1 VEGVHGVR
9 LEGVEPIVFSYK
21 PGKKEDTVEWRMDA
35 QKAGSCAT
43 FIYTSGTTGP
53 PKAVMISHDSY
64 TWVTDAISTNLKI
77 NAPEKVGKGRI
88 ISLLPLSHVAAQLLD
103 LVVSVRVGAN
113 VFFTDPSALQ
123 GNLVKFLL
131 ACRPY
136 PSYHSGRCSSV
147 SPECGRRCRKES
159 PLLGSRPLASR
170 RRSRIGPRAL
180 VLRGLTLK

>member
-1 VEGVHGVR
+1 MERVHGLWRKEVP
-9 LEGVEPIVFSYK
+9 PILYSYK
-21 PGKKEDTVEWRMDA
+21 PSKKEDTVECRMDS

-64 TWVTDAISTNLKI
+64 TWVTDAISTKLKT
-77 NAPEKVGKGRI
+77 NAPEKLGKGRI

-103 LVVSVRVGAN
+103 LVVSVRLGGN

-131 ACRPY
+131 ACRP
-136 PSYHSGRCSSV
+136 
-147 SPECGRRCRKES
+147 
-159 PLLGSRPLASR
+159 
-170 RRSRIGPRAL
+170 
-180 VLRGLTLK
+180 